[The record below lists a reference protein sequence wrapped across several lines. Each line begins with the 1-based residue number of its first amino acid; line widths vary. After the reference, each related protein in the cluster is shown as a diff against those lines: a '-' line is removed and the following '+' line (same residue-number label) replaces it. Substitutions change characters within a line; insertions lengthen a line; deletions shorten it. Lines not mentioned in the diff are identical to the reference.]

1 MNFHIDPGNRRESE
15 FNDREHSVRFLKG
28 SFDEA
33 LAEFAH
39 SLPKIVVRYVVV
51 YTTKDIMG
59 HLETSYITIEIV
71 VVGRKDKIVSRI
83 VSRPLCN
90 SNGA

>member
-1 MNFHIDPGNRRESE
+1 M
-15 FNDREHSVRFLKG
+15 
-28 SFDEA
+28 A

-71 VVGRKDKIVSRI
+71 VVREKG
-83 VSRPLCN
+83 
-90 SNGA
+90 

>member
-1 MNFHIDPGNRRESE
+1 MNSMIGNIVCA
-15 FNDREHSVRFLKG
+15 FCLTKG
-28 SFDEA
+28 SFGEA

-59 HLETSYITIEIV
+59 HLETSNITIEIV
-71 VVGRKDKIVSRI
+71 VVGEK
-83 VSRPLCN
+83 
-90 SNGA
+90 G